1 MRASRPERGWV
12 LVIVL
17 IALALVAWL
26 ARDALLRLVPAAT
39 VATGTQAKRVAPPA
53 EDANAAS
60 PVPAA
65 PVTRARGVEATVEQG
80 AARLERDLDAQGR

>member
-1 MRASRPERGWV
+1 MRASRPEGGWV

-26 ARDALLRLVPAAT
+26 ARDALLRLLPAAT
-39 VATGTQAKRVAPPA
+39 VQTGTTAKRVAPPG

-60 PVPAA
+60 PGSAA
-65 PVTRARGVEATVEQG
+65 PVARARAVEATVEQG
-80 AARLERDLDAQGR
+80 AARLERDLDAQAR